1 MAQLAPI
8 ASIVTGVA
16 GLVAAQQ
23 QHQSQK
29 RAFALQQQ
37 ALQQQEQAREAQLRA
52 ATEEQKRRRADML
65 ARTIA
70 STRARL
76 AASGV
81 GAADGSSAALLAG
94 LEEEANAQDA
104 FEDRQLALRLSAGR
118 RSLLEPSGNLTPFI
132 RAGSQLATGL
142 TQGFR
147 SLLNL

>member
-1 MAQLAPI
+1 MAQLVPL

-16 GLVAAQQ
+16 GLVGAQQ
-23 QHQSQK
+23 QYQAQK
-29 RAFALQQQ
+29 RAFAAQQQ
-37 ALQQQEQAREAQLRA
+37 AIQQQEQAREAQLRA
-52 ATEEQKRRRADML
+52 ATDETQRRRREML

-81 GAADGSSAALLAG
+81 HAGEGSGAALIAG
-94 LEEEANAQDA
+94 LEEEANEQDA
-104 FEDRQLALRLSAGR
+104 YEEQQLALRLSAGR
-118 RSLLEPSGNLTPFI
+118 RSLLEPTGNLTPFI

-142 TQGFR
+142 SQGFR